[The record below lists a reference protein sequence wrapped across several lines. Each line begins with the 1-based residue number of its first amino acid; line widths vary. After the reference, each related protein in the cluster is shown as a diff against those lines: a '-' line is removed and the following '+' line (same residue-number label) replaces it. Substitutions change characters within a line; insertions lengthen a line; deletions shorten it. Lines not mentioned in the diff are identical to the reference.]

1 MTIDIPEILTR
12 PLRETVAGLANE
24 ATREALYGALRAR
37 REDVEPVVN
46 AFEARRE
53 QSPRTAKGPLNGL
66 PVTVKDQIAAGGW
79 PRTFGLE
86 RPSRRADRASA
97 TIVARLVELGAEV
110 TGKTALPPNALDFQ
124 TFNRRRGRTN
134 NPHDPRFTAGG
145 SSGGGAAAV
154 ASGMSLLDIGAE
166 LAGSL
171 RLPAA
176 WCGVTSLTPTEG
188 AWPADGMLPGGQ
200 RLQHFARIGPIA
212 RRVDD
217 LAFLWDCLAG
227 AEAGKETSGSYRIG
241 LWTPDGPAPM
251 EAAARAVWDGFST
264 RLAATGI
271 AVETDPMRTLFAP
284 ESYRLFGEIMGY
296 ETGALIPAPIRWLMR
311 RDRSPA
317 RRSPGFLAHVHAG
330 YRRDGARHADNLAR
344 MAAARRE
351 AAARFDGFDALA
363 LPVTGLCAFRHLAPS
378 SDRAGV
384 RDYAQRFDTAAG
396 PLFYFDALTRF
407 TVPVTLLGWP
417 VVTLPIGRDANG
429 IPLGVQ
435 VVGKPGR
442 ERVLLDLCA
451 TIETR
456 LPAYSGTER

>member
-1 MTIDIPEILTR
+1 MTIDLPEILTR

-24 ATREALYGALRAR
+24 ATREALYRALRAR

-53 QSPRTAKGPLNGL
+53 QSPRAAKGPLNGL

-97 TIVARLVELGAEV
+97 TIVARLVGLGAEV

-154 ASGMSLLDIGAE
+154 ASGMSLLDIGAD

-176 WCGVTSLTPTEG
+176 WCGVSSLTPTED

-217 LAFLWDCLAG
+217 LAFLWDCLAR
-227 AEAGKETSGSYRIG
+227 AETGKETSGSYRIG
-241 LWTPDGPAPM
+241 LWTPDSPPPM
-251 EAAARAVWDGFST
+251 EAAARTVWNGFST
-264 RLAATGI
+264 RLAATGVT
-271 AVETDPMRTLFAP
+271 VEPDPMRPLFEP

-296 ETGALIPAPIRWLMR
+296 ETGALIPAPIRWLLR

-317 RRSPGFLAHVHAG
+317 RRS
-330 YRRDGARHADNLAR
+330 
-344 MAAARRE
+344 
-351 AAARFDGFDALA
+351 
-363 LPVTGLCAFRHLAPS
+363 
-378 SDRAGV
+378 
-384 RDYAQRFDTAAG
+384 
-396 PLFYFDALTRF
+396 
-407 TVPVTLLGWP
+407 
-417 VVTLPIGRDANG
+417 
-429 IPLGVQ
+429 
-435 VVGKPGR
+435 
-442 ERVLLDLCA
+442 
-451 TIETR
+451 
-456 LPAYSGTER
+456 

>member
-1 MTIDIPEILTR
+1 MTIDIPEILAR

-53 QSPRTAKGPLNGL
+53 QSPRTAKGSLNGL
-66 PVTVKDQIAAGGW
+66 PVTIKDQIAAGGW

-97 TIVARLVELGAEV
+97 TIVARLVGLGAEV

-154 ASGMSLLDIGAE
+154 ASGMSLLDIGAD

-176 WCGVTSLTPTEG
+176 WCGVSSLTPTEG

-217 LAFLWDCLAG
+217 LVLLWDCLAG

-251 EAAARAVWDGFST
+251 EAAARTVWDGFST
-264 RLAATGI
+264 RLAATGVN
-271 AVETDPMRTLFAP
+271 VETDPMRPLFKP

-296 ETGALIPAPIRWLMR
+296 ETGALIPAPIRWLLR

-317 RRSPGFLAHVHAG
+317 RRSPGFLAHVHTG

-344 MAAARRE
+344 MAVARRPRPELGQGRGARLRTALRHRRRSALLFRRTDPLHRSGYLAGVACGHTADRARCERNSARRPGCRQAGQGAGAARSLRHDRDAPPGLFGHGTMRE
-351 AAARFDGFDALA
+351 NFPMD
-363 LPVTGLCAFRHLAPS
+363 H
-378 SDRAGV
+378 AGV
-384 RDYAQRFDTAAG
+384 LRARA
-396 PLFYFDALTRF
+396 
-407 TVPVTLLGWP
+407 
-417 VVTLPIGRDANG
+417 
-429 IPLGVQ
+429 
-435 VVGKPGR
+435 
-442 ERVLLDLCA
+442 
-451 TIETR
+451 
-456 LPAYSGTER
+456 